1 MARQEG
7 ALEKRGLLLKQ
18 VLAVV
23 IIVLLDLDRAMQ
35 LVRQKKEMTM
45 KCGQRTLTM
54 ETDSRK
60 PYSDTRPSQD
70 MRRSAVGILVEASSC
85 KKMICMMCIT
95 SSMRTVRQAASL
107 SSSASVVLNQPPSP

>member
-35 LVRQKKEMTM
+35 LVRQKKRNDDEEWS
-45 KCGQRTLTM
+45 K
-54 ETDSRK
+54 
-60 PYSDTRPSQD
+60 DTYYGNRF
-70 MRRSAVGILVEASSC
+70 
-85 KKMICMMCIT
+85 
-95 SSMRTVRQAASL
+95 
-107 SSSASVVLNQPPSP
+107 